1 VTVPRPALP
10 ADAARLVPFL
20 EGHLAGSMFPLGA
33 VLRGDLIAPG
43 AALPSFYAMHGWLA
57 EADTDVT
64 AFLGLT
70 QGGTLLPQG
79 PGADWAA
86 FRPQLAGRVVAA
98 AVGPAAQVP
107 LLLEG
112 LGLAA
117 CPRRSDKDE
126 PGFDLWLDRLVM
138 PDVTG
143 FRLQPLTRAL
153 LPLVTTWRALYLQEL
168 QALPPDA
175 AQTRADEDVWRWL
188 LAGDHRLLVQGEEPV
203 AMCGFNARLPEVVQV
218 GAVFTP
224 PALRGRGHA
233 RRAVALHL
241 AEARA
246 TGLRRAV
253 LFAASEAAATAYR
266 AIGFQPQGRMAI
278 VEFATPAT
286 VAA

>member
-1 VTVPRPALP
+1 MTAPRPALP

-33 VLRGDLIAPG
+33 ILRGDLIAPG

-57 EADTDVT
+57 EGAAEVV

-86 FRPQLAGRVVAA
+86 FRPHLAGRAVAA

-126 PGFDLWLDRLVM
+126 PGFDLWLERLVM
-138 PDVTG
+138 PDVMG
-143 FRLQPLTRAL
+143 YRLQPLTRAL
-153 LPLVTTWRALYLQEL
+153 LPLAAEWRSLYLQEL
-168 QALPPDA
+168 QSLPPEA
-175 AQTRADEDVWRWL
+175 AQARADEDVWRWL
-188 LAGDHRLLVQGEEPV
+188 LAGDHRLLMAGDKPV
-203 AMCGFNARLPEVVQV
+203 ALTGFNARLPDVVQV

-224 PALRGRGHA
+224 TDLRGRGLA

-246 TGLRRAV
+246 QGIRRAV
-253 LFAASEAAATAYR
+253 LFAASAAAATAYR

-278 VEFATPAT
+278 VEFAEPAT
-286 VAA
+286 VRA

>member
-1 VTVPRPALP
+1 MTLPRPALP

-33 VLRGDLIAPG
+33 ILRGDLIAPG
-43 AALPSFYAMHGWLA
+43 VALPSFYAMHGWLA
-57 EADTDVT
+57 EGATDVA

-86 FRPQLAGRVVAA
+86 FRPYLSGRQIAA

-107 LLLEG
+107 LVLHG
-112 LGLAA
+112 LGLERH
-117 CPRRSDKDE
+117 PRRSDKDE

-143 FRLQPLTRAL
+143 YRLQPLTRAL
-153 LPLVTTWRALYLQEL
+153 LPLAADWRSLYLQEL
-168 QALPPDA
+168 QALPPEA
-175 AQTRADEDVWRWL
+175 AQARADEDVWRWL
-188 LAGDHRLLVQGEEPV
+188 LAGDHRLLMAGDRPV
-203 AMCGFNARLPEVVQV
+203 ALTGFNTRLPDVVQV

-224 PALRGRGHA
+224 PDLRGRGLA

-246 TGLRRAV
+246 QGIRRAV
-253 LFAASEAAATAYR
+253 LFAASAAAATAYR

-278 VEFATPAT
+278 VEFAEPAT
-286 VAA
+286 VRA